1 MKGYGSNREVKTSK
15 HITIVKDGREGEIEE
30 HNGSYNW
37 KDLNGEIALT
47 IRVDGQNITL
57 LKLPESMYNTVNL
70 SIRSEDEIEEIV
82 QKQLEVKEV
91 KH

>member
-15 HITIVKDGREGEIEE
+15 HIAIVKDGREGEIEE

-57 LKLPESMYNTVNL
+57 LKLSESMYNKVNL